1 MKLSE
6 FREKGGIIK
15 KLPRDDA
22 TAARLA
28 DMGYH
33 EGMRTDFILSGSNLG
48 EYRIGETLLG
58 LRMSECDKILVIKT
72 DMS

>member
-1 MKLSE
+1 
-6 FREKGGIIK
+6 
-15 KLPRDDA
+15 
-22 TAARLA
+22 
-28 DMGYH
+28 MGYR